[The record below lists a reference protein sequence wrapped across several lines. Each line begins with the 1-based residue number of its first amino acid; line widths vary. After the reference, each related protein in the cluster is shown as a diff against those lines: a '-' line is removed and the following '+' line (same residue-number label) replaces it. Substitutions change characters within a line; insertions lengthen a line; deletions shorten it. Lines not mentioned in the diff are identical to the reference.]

1 MKAGKKIREYDL
13 FLIWS
18 KGMVMSKR
26 LEARRKSLPHIVL
39 WIAKALEVSL
49 KGMYIGQEVGTRH
62 AHR

>member
-49 KGMYIGQEVGTRH
+49 KGMYIG
-62 AHR
+62 